1 MAFSSMS
8 LAEKVK
14 ALELAKKEVEEEL
27 YKNLGKL
34 GYDPDTYPLSG
45 WNFDSESI
53 TPEEDGDYH
62 TKKAITAGKAR
73 SEILATK
80 IAQLS

>member
-8 LAEKVK
+8 SAEKIKV
-14 ALELAKKEVEEEL
+14 LQLAKKEVEAEL

-34 GYDPDTYPLSG
+34 GYDPDTYALSS
-45 WNFDSESI
+45 WNFDSEST
-53 TPEEDGDYH
+53 TPEEEPDYH
-62 TKKAITAGKAR
+62 TKKAITAAKAR
-73 SEILATK
+73 TTALAAK